1 MEDTIEKILA
11 KIEELENYY
20 NECSSQALDKANMS
34 AAQLHAAEA
43 SAFGRAAWIVEDIAF
58 NKKKKEAT
66 NTRQTDRIEPF
77 LAKLGEYWR
86 RVPDWRF
93 GQFMVNFLGQLER
106 DPFFYEEDELLKEL
120 EKYFSTSKDGWE
132 K

>member
-1 MEDTIEKILA
+1 MEDTIEEIL
-11 KIEELENYY
+11 KKLEWF
-20 NECSSQALDKANMS
+20 ESQYTDCASRALDKGNLG
-34 AAQLHAAEA
+34 AAELHAAEA
-43 SAFGRAAWIVEDIAF
+43 SAFGRAVWIVEDIAF
-58 NKKKKEAT
+58 NKKKKEVT

-120 EKYFSTSKDGWE
+120 EKYFSTSKDGW
-132 K
+132 KK